1 VPAARPVADPASGVQ
16 GPFGDES
23 ALAPT
28 AFARAT
34 DEPLP
39 AGATWAGKWLGTPG
53 IALGDA
59 CTSHSRCRR
68 RRIGAPTIPSR
79 VAVAWELPTLRAPA
93 SPPGRRRRRSVAQ
106 KPGPSVPNR
115 CVPEF
120 YDCGTVHRASPPHSF
135 IASSDGVIVAVHDL
149 GGPDDPAAPVLLF
162 SHATGLNGRVWEP
175 MAAGLSSRFRCQ
187 AIDFRGHGLA
197 ESPEGMNLAWSA
209 MADDIVAVLDSTL
222 IGPDRI
228 VHGIGHSMGGAAL
241 LLASA
246 RRPSGIRSLWLY
258 EPIVVK
264 PTMQPPFT
272 HSNPMADAASRRRA
286 SFPSFDA
293 AFDNFASK
301 PPLNQLDPEALRG
314 YVDGGFILQGDGT
327 VSLRCS
333 PATEA
338 AVFRGAHDSGAWDVL
353 AALDLP
359 VAVVRGRH
367 PEVGLGILS
376 RFAVESLSRATL
388 FERPHLGHFGPL
400 EDPSATA
407 KDVVMWVESI
417 S

>member
-1 VPAARPVADPASGVQ
+1 VAHPGSSERV
-16 GPFGDES
+16 
-23 ALAPT
+23 
-28 AFARAT
+28 RA
-34 DEPLP
+34 
-39 AGATWAGKWLGTPG
+39 
-53 IALGDA
+53 
-59 CTSHSRCRR
+59 
-68 RRIGAPTIPSR
+68 
-79 VAVAWELPTLRAPA
+79 
-93 SPPGRRRRRSVAQ
+93 
-106 KPGPSVPNR
+106 
-115 CVPEF
+115 EF
-120 YDCGTVHRASPPHSF
+120 YDCATVHRASPPHTF
-135 IASSDGVIVAVHDL
+135 IASSDGVTVAVHDL

-175 MAAGLSSRFRCQ
+175 MAAELRSQFRCL

-197 ESPEGMNLAWSA
+197 QSPEGASLAWSS

-222 IGPDRI
+222 IGSDRV

-246 RRPSGIRSLWLY
+246 RRPSRIRSLWLY

-264 PTMQPPFT
+264 PTMQPPFG
-272 HSNPMADAASRRRA
+272 HSDPMADAASRRRA

-301 PPLNQLDPEALRG
+301 PPLNQLHPEALWG
-314 YVDGGFILQGDGT
+314 YVDGGFILQDDGT

-338 AVFRGAHDSGAWDVL
+338 TVFRRAHDSGAWDVL
-353 AALDLP
+353 PALDLP
-359 VAVVRGRH
+359 VAVVRGRQ

-376 RFAVESLSRATL
+376 GFAVEALPHATL

-400 EDPSATA
+400 EDPSTMA
-407 KDVVMWVESI
+407 KDVVTWVESI